1 MTACSGRGLI
11 LREWRPMARNTLIGS
26 FADISL
32 PIGLE
37 IDDVAVHVS
46 HGRAWVSLPG
56 RPVLDAD
63 GQHVGPGGKK
73 RWATLLRWSDRAIA
87 ARFGEVVI
95 ELVHAM
101 DPDALA
107 DIGGSQ

>member
-11 LREWRPMARNTLIGS
+11 LREWRPMARNTLIG

-46 HGRAWVSLPG
+46 HGRAWVSFPG

-63 GQHVGPGGKK
+63 GQHVGTGGKK
-73 RWATLLRWSDRAIA
+73 RWAISLRWSDRAIA
-87 ARFGEVVI
+87 ARFSEVVI
-95 ELVHAM
+95 ELVRAI

-107 DIGGSQ
+107 DVGGSQ